1 MRVPF
6 GLDAHGNAVWADQIP
21 YDRNGFKC
29 GLVCPDPNCGKR
41 LKAVR
46 WSKDDPERG
55 IHYLAHEANSRCA
68 VESNPESLLHLE
80 AKAVLQGL
88 IGHDFYLPNLSLID
102 SVPHTSRY
110 RNAGKLEFKK
120 YGKLTVLPVPG
131 SSVLKFGP
139 ETYKSFIP
147 GTGCMTKI
155 EDVKTERDCGAMCP
169 EGLIPDA
176 VALLSHADTE
186 IWVAI
191 EFRVSHPKAIEDVR
205 KYATV
210 DFPVMEISITD
221 DIANA
226 GNIRKSLAER
236 ITGTGHATRFAGR
249 EWLYS
254 PAAKKILNLEYA
266 NKLLFDC
273 QAGDRDGMDPRRCA
287 REDLI
292 NGVIAEF
299 GSEYIMTGD
308 AGQKNRLNS
317 AEILRFELDSVPTDG
332 NGHITGYF
340 HGFPLGTSLE
350 DISAA
355 IDNVGKVENG
365 HPNRIDVP
373 EEPERIEPE
382 QNVGV
387 SNEKPTVTEIEDSSI
402 REPKSHPTQSG
413 KPVWTNLEVPPDN
426 VRLLTG
432 VSRKTDRPWYR
443 ADCTLGEESSI
454 KPGGKF
460 KILLSE
466 RQYARADAQK
476 KAGKPVS
483 LGLKTARYPDGV
495 EIDGEMVALED
506 LAADINVRKTNPLPK
521 SPEEYRGATEQS
533 FDGNEWVNF
542 RFFPD
547 LVDLSKS
554 IDPDTA
560 RTDYRADVT
569 SEVAGRNCSF
579 TLHLAKWQYDKA
591 VKDQNQNSPIHI
603 GMKLKYIK
611 GGVIPVVCS
620 RGDDKSM
627 AGMPFTS
634 CSSLVAE
641 FSILGTNTL
650 VVWYY
655 AIREKG
661 G

>member
-1 MRVPF
+1 MWQEKLQDTAASHPW
-6 GLDAHGNAVWADQIP
+6 LEP
-21 YDRNGFKC
+21 
-29 GLVCPDPNCGKR
+29 
-41 LKAVR
+41 
-46 WSKDDPERG
+46 
-55 IHYLAHEANSRCA
+55 HEAIKRKTQA
-68 VESNPESLLHLE
+68 PGMQLVDWY
-80 AKAVLQGL
+80 G
-88 IGHDFYLPNLSLID
+88 FT
-102 SVPHTSRY
+102 VP
-110 RNAGKLEFKK
+110 
-120 YGKLTVLPVPG
+120 
-131 SSVLKFGP
+131 
-139 ETYKSFIP
+139 
-147 GTGCMTKI
+147 
-155 EDVKTERDCGAMCP
+155 KTEKKMFLKQSARRED
-169 EGLIPDA
+169 
-176 VALLSHADTE
+176 LLVVGEVDNIHSFFSDYETE
-186 IWVAI
+186 WRSNILFDDLDEVL
-191 EFRVSHPKAIEDVR
+191 RYCEDVR
-205 KYATV
+205 SG
-210 DFPVMEISITD
+210 FIS
-221 DIANA
+221 DIQLHSSFIMYKEPGFKAMP
-226 GNIRKSLAER
+226 G
-236 ITGTGHATRFAGR
+236 GGFAG
-249 EWLYS
+249 WSDLFY
-254 PAAKKILNLEYA
+254 AAHGNLEYA

-355 IDNVGKVENG
+355 IDDVGKVENG
-365 HPNRIDVP
+365 HLNRIDIP
-373 EEPERIEPE
+373 EEPERIEVE
-382 QNVGV
+382 QNAGV
-387 SNEKPTVTEIEDSSI
+387 SKEKPPIAEMEDTSI
-402 REPKSHPTQSG
+402 REPKSHPTQSK
-413 KPVWTNLEVPPDN
+413 KPVWTNLEVAPDS
-426 VRLLTG
+426 VILLTG
-432 VSRKTDRPWYR
+432 VSRKTDRSWYR

-466 RQYARADAQK
+466 RQYARADAQQ

-506 LAADINVRKTNPLPK
+506 LAADINVRKTDPLPK

-533 FDGNEWVNF
+533 FNGNEWVNF
-542 RFFPD
+542 HFFPD

-569 SEVAGRNCSF
+569 SEIAGRNCSF

-611 GGVIPVVCS
+611 GGVIPVQFEGEQFTHNYSPKKLEESLPKVQKARSVSGCRQGKGNRISSYQDRSYRFKTKEVYERGLPETHES
-620 RGDDKSM
+620 R
-627 AGMPFTS
+627 
-634 CSSLVAE
+634 
-641 FSILGTNTL
+641 N
-650 VVWYY
+650 
-655 AIREKG
+655 
-661 G
+661 

>member
-1 MRVPF
+1 MWKEKLQDTAASHPW
-6 GLDAHGNAVWADQIP
+6 LEP
-21 YDRNGFKC
+21 
-29 GLVCPDPNCGKR
+29 
-41 LKAVR
+41 
-46 WSKDDPERG
+46 
-55 IHYLAHEANSRCA
+55 HEAIKRKTQAPGMQLVDWYGFTVPKTKKEMFLKQSARREDLLVVGEVDNIHSFFSDYETEWR
-68 VESNPESLLHLE
+68 SNILFDDLDE
-80 AKAVLQGL
+80 AL
-88 IGHDFYLPNLSLID
+88 
-102 SVPHTSRY
+102 RY
-110 RNAGKLEFKK
+110 
-120 YGKLTVLPVPG
+120 
-131 SSVLKFGP
+131 
-139 ETYKSFIP
+139 
-147 GTGCMTKI
+147 C
-155 EDVKTERDCGAMCP
+155 
-169 EGLIPDA
+169 
-176 VALLSHADTE
+176 
-186 IWVAI
+186 
-191 EFRVSHPKAIEDVR
+191 EDVR
-205 KYATV
+205 SG
-210 DFPVMEISITD
+210 FIS
-221 DIANA
+221 DIQLHSSFIMYKEPGFKAMP
-226 GNIRKSLAER
+226 G
-236 ITGTGHATRFAGR
+236 GGFAG
-249 EWLYS
+249 WSDLFY
-254 PAAKKILNLEYA
+254 AAHGNLEYA

-355 IDNVGKVENG
+355 IDHVGKVENG
-365 HPNRIDVP
+365 YPNRIDVP

-611 GGVIPVVCS
+611 GGVIPVQFEGEQSTHNYSPKKLEESLPKVQKARSVSGCRQGKGNRVSSYQDRSYRFKTKEAYEHGLPGAHES
-620 RGDDKSM
+620 R
-627 AGMPFTS
+627 
-634 CSSLVAE
+634 
-641 FSILGTNTL
+641 N
-650 VVWYY
+650 
-655 AIREKG
+655 
-661 G
+661 

>member
-1 MRVPF
+1 MWQEKLQDTAASHPW
-6 GLDAHGNAVWADQIP
+6 LEP
-21 YDRNGFKC
+21 
-29 GLVCPDPNCGKR
+29 
-41 LKAVR
+41 
-46 WSKDDPERG
+46 
-55 IHYLAHEANSRCA
+55 HEAIKR
-68 VESNPESLLHLE
+68 
-80 AKAVLQGL
+80 
-88 IGHDFYLPNLSLID
+88 
-102 SVPHTSRY
+102 
-110 RNAGKLEFKK
+110 
-120 YGKLTVLPVPG
+120 
-131 SSVLKFGP
+131 
-139 ETYKSFIP
+139 
-147 GTGCMTKI
+147 
-155 EDVKTERDCGAMCP
+155 KTEAPGMQLVDWYGFTVPKTKKEMFLKQSARREDLLVVG
-169 EGLIPDA
+169 EVDNIHSFFSDYETEWRSNILFDDLDE
-176 VALLSHADTE
+176 AL
-186 IWVAI
+186 
-191 EFRVSHPKAIEDVR
+191 RYCEDVR
-205 KYATV
+205 SG
-210 DFPVMEISITD
+210 FIS
-221 DIANA
+221 DIQLHSSFIMYKEPGFKAMP
-226 GNIRKSLAER
+226 G
-236 ITGTGHATRFAGR
+236 GGFAG
-249 EWLYS
+249 WSDLFY
-254 PAAKKILNLEYA
+254 AAHGNLEYA

-460 KILLSE
+460 KILLGE

-483 LGLKTARYPDGV
+483 LGLKTDRYPDGV

-506 LAADINVRKTNPLPK
+506 LAVDINVRKTDPLSK

-533 FDGNEWVNF
+533 FNGNEWVNF
-542 RFFPD
+542 HFFPD

-569 SEVAGRNCSF
+569 SEIAGRNCSF

-611 GGVIPVVCS
+611 GGVIPVQFEGEQSTHNYSPKKLEESLPKAQKARSVSGCRQGKGNRVSSYQDRSYRFKTKEAYERGLPGAHES
-620 RGDDKSM
+620 R
-627 AGMPFTS
+627 
-634 CSSLVAE
+634 
-641 FSILGTNTL
+641 N
-650 VVWYY
+650 
-655 AIREKG
+655 
-661 G
+661 

>member
-1 MRVPF
+1 MWQEKLQDTAASHPW
-6 GLDAHGNAVWADQIP
+6 LEP
-21 YDRNGFKC
+21 
-29 GLVCPDPNCGKR
+29 
-41 LKAVR
+41 
-46 WSKDDPERG
+46 
-55 IHYLAHEANSRCA
+55 HEAIKRKTQAPGMQLVDWYGFTVPKTKKEMFLKQSARREDLLVVGEVDNIHSFFSDYETEWR
-68 VESNPESLLHLE
+68 SNILFDDLDE
-80 AKAVLQGL
+80 AL
-88 IGHDFYLPNLSLID
+88 
-102 SVPHTSRY
+102 RY
-110 RNAGKLEFKK
+110 
-120 YGKLTVLPVPG
+120 
-131 SSVLKFGP
+131 
-139 ETYKSFIP
+139 
-147 GTGCMTKI
+147 C
-155 EDVKTERDCGAMCP
+155 
-169 EGLIPDA
+169 
-176 VALLSHADTE
+176 
-186 IWVAI
+186 
-191 EFRVSHPKAIEDVR
+191 EDVR
-205 KYATV
+205 SG
-210 DFPVMEISITD
+210 FIS
-221 DIANA
+221 DIQLHSSFIMYKEPGFKAMP
-226 GNIRKSLAER
+226 G
-236 ITGTGHATRFAGR
+236 GGFAG
-249 EWLYS
+249 WSDLFY
-254 PAAKKILNLEYA
+254 AAHGNLEYA

-460 KILLSE
+460 KILLGE

-483 LGLKTARYPDGV
+483 LGLKTDRYPDGV

-506 LAADINVRKTNPLPK
+506 LAADIDVRRTDSSKTDPPSK
-521 SPEEYRGATEQS
+521 SLEEYRTATEQS
-533 FDGNEWVNF
+533 FNGNEWVNF
-542 RFFPD
+542 HFFPN
-547 LVDLSKS
+547 LVDLSKF

-569 SEVAGRNCSF
+569 SEIAGRNCSF

-591 VKDQNQNSPIHI
+591 VKAQNQNSPVHI

-611 GGVIPVVCS
+611 GGVIPVQFEGEQFTHNYSPKKLEESLPKVQKARSVSGCRQGKENRVSSYQDRSYRFKTEEACERGLPGAHES
-620 RGDDKSM
+620 R
-627 AGMPFTS
+627 
-634 CSSLVAE
+634 
-641 FSILGTNTL
+641 N
-650 VVWYY
+650 
-655 AIREKG
+655 
-661 G
+661 

>member
-1 MRVPF
+1 M
-6 GLDAHGNAVWADQIP
+6 WQE
-21 YDRNGFKC
+21 K
-29 GLVCPDPNCGKR
+29 
-41 LKAVR
+41 
-46 WSKDDPERG
+46 
-55 IHYLAHEANSRCA
+55 
-68 VESNPESLLHLE
+68 
-80 AKAVLQGL
+80 LQ
-88 IGHDFYLPNLSLID
+88 
-102 SVPHTSRY
+102 
-110 RNAGKLEFKK
+110 
-120 YGKLTVLPVPG
+120 
-131 SSVLKFGP
+131 
-139 ETYKSFIP
+139 
-147 GTGCMTKI
+147 
-155 EDVKTERDCGAMCP
+155 
-169 EGLIPDA
+169 DA
-176 VALLSHADTE
+176 VA
-186 IWVAI
+186 
-191 EFRVSHPKAIEDVR
+191 SHPWLEPHQDIKRKSQAPGMQLVDWYGFTVPKTEKKMFLKQSARREDLLVVGEVDNIHSFFDDYETEWKSNILFDDLDEALCYCEDVR
-205 KYATV
+205 SG
-210 DFPVMEISITD
+210 FIS
-221 DIANA
+221 DIQLHSSFIMYKVPGFKAMP
-226 GNIRKSLAER
+226 G
-236 ITGTGHATRFAGR
+236 GGFAG
-249 EWLYS
+249 WSDLFY
-254 PAAKKILNLEYA
+254 AARGNLEYA

-373 EEPERIEPE
+373 EEPERIEVE
-382 QNVGV
+382 QNAGV
-387 SNEKPTVTEIEDSSI
+387 SKEKAPVSEIEDSFI
-402 REPKSHPTQSG
+402 REPKSHPTQPK
-413 KPVWTNLEVPPDN
+413 KPVWTNLEVAPDS
-426 VRLLTG
+426 VILLTG

-506 LAADINVRKTNPLPK
+506 LAADINVRKTDPLPK

-533 FDGNEWVNF
+533 FNGNEWVNF
-542 RFFPD
+542 HFFPD

-569 SEVAGRNCSF
+569 SEIAGRNCSF

-611 GGVIPVVCS
+611 GGVIPVQFEGEQFTHNYSPKKLEESLPKAQKARSVSGCRQGKGNRVSSYQDRSYRFKTEEVCERGLPGAHES
-620 RGDDKSM
+620 R
-627 AGMPFTS
+627 
-634 CSSLVAE
+634 
-641 FSILGTNTL
+641 N
-650 VVWYY
+650 
-655 AIREKG
+655 
-661 G
+661 

>member
-1 MRVPF
+1 M
-6 GLDAHGNAVWADQIP
+6 WQE
-21 YDRNGFKC
+21 K
-29 GLVCPDPNCGKR
+29 
-41 LKAVR
+41 
-46 WSKDDPERG
+46 
-55 IHYLAHEANSRCA
+55 
-68 VESNPESLLHLE
+68 
-80 AKAVLQGL
+80 LQ
-88 IGHDFYLPNLSLID
+88 
-102 SVPHTSRY
+102 
-110 RNAGKLEFKK
+110 
-120 YGKLTVLPVPG
+120 
-131 SSVLKFGP
+131 
-139 ETYKSFIP
+139 
-147 GTGCMTKI
+147 
-155 EDVKTERDCGAMCP
+155 
-169 EGLIPDA
+169 DA
-176 VALLSHADTE
+176 VA
-186 IWVAI
+186 
-191 EFRVSHPKAIEDVR
+191 SHPWLEPHQDIKRKSQAPEMQLVDWYGFTVPKTEKKMFLKQSARREDLLVVGEVDNIHSFFDDYETEWKSNILFDDLDEALCYCEDVR
-205 KYATV
+205 SG
-210 DFPVMEISITD
+210 FIS
-221 DIANA
+221 DIQLHSSFIMYKVPGFKAMP
-226 GNIRKSLAER
+226 G
-236 ITGTGHATRFAGR
+236 GGFAG
-249 EWLYS
+249 WSDLFY
-254 PAAKKILNLEYA
+254 AARGNLEYA

-273 QAGDRDGMDPRRCA
+273 QAGDRDGMDPRQCA
-287 REDLI
+287 KEDLI

-317 AEILRFELDSVPTDG
+317 AEILRIELDRVPTDG

-340 HGFPLGTSLE
+340 HGFSLGTSLE

-355 IDNVGKVENG
+355 IDDVGKVENV
-365 HPNRIDVP
+365 HLNRIDAP
-373 EEPERIEPE
+373 EEPERIEVE
-382 QNVGV
+382 QDVDV
-387 SNEKPTVTEIEDSSI
+387 SKEKPPVSEIEDSFI
-402 REPKSHPTQSG
+402 REPKNHPTQPK
-413 KPVWTNLEVPPDN
+413 KPVWTNLEVAPDN

-506 LAADINVRKTNPLPK
+506 LAADINVRKTDPLPK

-542 RFFPD
+542 HFFPD
-547 LVDLSKS
+547 LVDLSKF

-569 SEVAGRNCSF
+569 SEIAGRNCSF

-611 GGVIPVVCS
+611 GGVIPVQFEDEQSTHNYSPKKLEESLPKVQKARSVSGCRQGKGNRVSSYQDRSYRFKTKEVYERGLPGTHES
-620 RGDDKSM
+620 R
-627 AGMPFTS
+627 
-634 CSSLVAE
+634 
-641 FSILGTNTL
+641 N
-650 VVWYY
+650 
-655 AIREKG
+655 
-661 G
+661 

>member
-1 MRVPF
+1 MWQEKLQDTAASHPW
-6 GLDAHGNAVWADQIP
+6 LEP
-21 YDRNGFKC
+21 
-29 GLVCPDPNCGKR
+29 
-41 LKAVR
+41 
-46 WSKDDPERG
+46 
-55 IHYLAHEANSRCA
+55 HEAIKRKTQAPGMQLVDWYGFTVPKTKKEMFLKQFARREDLLVVGEVDNIHSFFSDYETGWR
-68 VESNPESLLHLE
+68 SNILFDDLDE
-80 AKAVLQGL
+80 AL
-88 IGHDFYLPNLSLID
+88 
-102 SVPHTSRY
+102 RY
-110 RNAGKLEFKK
+110 
-120 YGKLTVLPVPG
+120 
-131 SSVLKFGP
+131 
-139 ETYKSFIP
+139 
-147 GTGCMTKI
+147 C
-155 EDVKTERDCGAMCP
+155 
-169 EGLIPDA
+169 
-176 VALLSHADTE
+176 
-186 IWVAI
+186 
-191 EFRVSHPKAIEDVR
+191 EDVR
-205 KYATV
+205 SG
-210 DFPVMEISITD
+210 FIS
-221 DIANA
+221 DIQLHSSFIMYKEPGFKAMP
-226 GNIRKSLAER
+226 G
-236 ITGTGHATRFAGR
+236 GGFAG
-249 EWLYS
+249 WSDLFY
-254 PAAKKILNLEYA
+254 AAHGNLEYA

-373 EEPERIEPE
+373 EEPERIETE

-387 SNEKPTVTEIEDSSI
+387 SKEKPTVTEIEDSSI

-413 KPVWTNLEVPPDN
+413 KPVWMNLEVPPDN

-460 KILLSE
+460 KILLGE

-483 LGLKTARYPDGV
+483 LGLKTDRYPDGV
-495 EIDGEMVALED
+495 EIDGEMVAIED
-506 LAADINVRKTNPLPK
+506 LVADINVRKSDSGKTDPLPK
-521 SPEEYRGATEQS
+521 SPEECRDTTEQP
-533 FDGNEWVNF
+533 FNGDEWVNF
-542 RFFPD
+542 RFLPD
-547 LVDLSKS
+547 LVALSKS

-569 SEVAGRNCSF
+569 SEITGRNCSF

-591 VKDQNQNSPIHI
+591 VKAQNQTSPIHV

-611 GGVIPVVCS
+611 GGVIPVQFEGEQFSHNYPPKKLEESLPKVQEARSVSGCRQGKGNRVSSYQARSYRSKMEETCDRELPVAYDS
-620 RGDDKSM
+620 RS
-627 AGMPFTS
+627 
-634 CSSLVAE
+634 
-641 FSILGTNTL
+641 
-650 VVWYY
+650 
-655 AIREKG
+655 
-661 G
+661 

>member
-1 MRVPF
+1 MWQEKLQDTAASHPW
-6 GLDAHGNAVWADQIP
+6 LEP
-21 YDRNGFKC
+21 
-29 GLVCPDPNCGKR
+29 
-41 LKAVR
+41 
-46 WSKDDPERG
+46 
-55 IHYLAHEANSRCA
+55 HEAIKRKTQAPGMQLVDWYGFTVPKTKKEMFLKQSARREDLLVVGEVDNIHSFFSDYETEWR
-68 VESNPESLLHLE
+68 SNILFDDLDE
-80 AKAVLQGL
+80 AL
-88 IGHDFYLPNLSLID
+88 
-102 SVPHTSRY
+102 RY
-110 RNAGKLEFKK
+110 
-120 YGKLTVLPVPG
+120 
-131 SSVLKFGP
+131 
-139 ETYKSFIP
+139 
-147 GTGCMTKI
+147 C
-155 EDVKTERDCGAMCP
+155 
-169 EGLIPDA
+169 
-176 VALLSHADTE
+176 
-186 IWVAI
+186 
-191 EFRVSHPKAIEDVR
+191 EDVR
-205 KYATV
+205 SG
-210 DFPVMEISITD
+210 FIS
-221 DIANA
+221 DIQLHSSFIMYKEPGFKAMP
-226 GNIRKSLAER
+226 G
-236 ITGTGHATRFAGR
+236 GGFAG
-249 EWLYS
+249 WSDLFY
-254 PAAKKILNLEYA
+254 AAHGNLEYA

-308 AGQKNRLNS
+308 AGQKNRQNS

-355 IDNVGKVENG
+355 IDNVGKVVNAN
-365 HPNRIDVP
+365 PYRIDIP
-373 EEPERIEPE
+373 EEPERIEVE
-382 QNVGV
+382 QNAGV
-387 SNEKPTVTEIEDSSI
+387 SKEKAPVSEIEDSFI
-402 REPKSHPTQSG
+402 REPKSHPTQPK
-413 KPVWTNLEVPPDN
+413 KPVWTNLEVAPDS
-426 VRLLTG
+426 VILLTG

-506 LAADINVRKTNPLPK
+506 LAADINVRKTDPLPK

-533 FDGNEWVNF
+533 FNGNEWVNF
-542 RFFPD
+542 HFFPD

-569 SEVAGRNCSF
+569 SEIAGRNCSF

-591 VKDQNQNSPIHI
+591 IKDQNQNSPIHI

-611 GGVIPVVCS
+611 GGIIPVQFEGEQSTHNYSPKKLEESLPKAQKARSVSGCRQGKGNRVSSYQDRSYRFQTEEAYERGLPGAHES
-620 RGDDKSM
+620 R
-627 AGMPFTS
+627 
-634 CSSLVAE
+634 
-641 FSILGTNTL
+641 N
-650 VVWYY
+650 
-655 AIREKG
+655 
-661 G
+661 

>member
-1 MRVPF
+1 MWQEKLQDTAASHPW
-6 GLDAHGNAVWADQIP
+6 LEP
-21 YDRNGFKC
+21 
-29 GLVCPDPNCGKR
+29 
-41 LKAVR
+41 
-46 WSKDDPERG
+46 
-55 IHYLAHEANSRCA
+55 HEAIKRKTQAPGMQLVDWYGFTVPKTKKEMFLKQSARREDLLVVGEVDNIHSFFSDYETEWR
-68 VESNPESLLHLE
+68 SNILFDDLDE
-80 AKAVLQGL
+80 AL
-88 IGHDFYLPNLSLID
+88 
-102 SVPHTSRY
+102 RY
-110 RNAGKLEFKK
+110 
-120 YGKLTVLPVPG
+120 
-131 SSVLKFGP
+131 
-139 ETYKSFIP
+139 
-147 GTGCMTKI
+147 C
-155 EDVKTERDCGAMCP
+155 
-169 EGLIPDA
+169 
-176 VALLSHADTE
+176 
-186 IWVAI
+186 
-191 EFRVSHPKAIEDVR
+191 EDVR
-205 KYATV
+205 SG
-210 DFPVMEISITD
+210 FIS
-221 DIANA
+221 DIQLHSSFIMYKEPGFKAMP
-226 GNIRKSLAER
+226 G
-236 ITGTGHATRFAGR
+236 GGFAG
-249 EWLYS
+249 WSDLFY
-254 PAAKKILNLEYA
+254 AAHGNLEYA

-308 AGQKNRLNS
+308 AGQKNRQNS

-373 EEPERIEPE
+373 EEPERIEVE
-382 QNVGV
+382 QNAGV
-387 SNEKPTVTEIEDSSI
+387 SKEKAPVSEIEDSFI
-402 REPKSHPTQSG
+402 REPKSHPTQPK
-413 KPVWTNLEVPPDN
+413 KPVWTNLEVAPDS
-426 VRLLTG
+426 VILLTG

-506 LAADINVRKTNPLPK
+506 LAADTNVRKTDPLPK

-533 FDGNEWVNF
+533 FNGNEWVNF
-542 RFFPD
+542 HFFPD

-569 SEVAGRNCSF
+569 SEIAGRNCSF

-611 GGVIPVVCS
+611 GGVIPVQFEGEQSTHNYSPKKLEESLPKAQKARSVSGCRQGKGNRVSSYQDRSYRFQTEEAYERGLPGAHES
-620 RGDDKSM
+620 R
-627 AGMPFTS
+627 
-634 CSSLVAE
+634 
-641 FSILGTNTL
+641 N
-650 VVWYY
+650 
-655 AIREKG
+655 
-661 G
+661 

>member
-1 MRVPF
+1 MWQEKLQDTAASHPW
-6 GLDAHGNAVWADQIP
+6 LEP
-21 YDRNGFKC
+21 
-29 GLVCPDPNCGKR
+29 
-41 LKAVR
+41 
-46 WSKDDPERG
+46 
-55 IHYLAHEANSRCA
+55 HEAIKRKTQAPGVQLVDWYGFTVPKTKKEMFLKQSARREDLLVVGEVDNIHSFFSDYETEWR
-68 VESNPESLLHLE
+68 SNILFDDLDE
-80 AKAVLQGL
+80 AL
-88 IGHDFYLPNLSLID
+88 
-102 SVPHTSRY
+102 RY
-110 RNAGKLEFKK
+110 
-120 YGKLTVLPVPG
+120 
-131 SSVLKFGP
+131 
-139 ETYKSFIP
+139 
-147 GTGCMTKI
+147 C
-155 EDVKTERDCGAMCP
+155 
-169 EGLIPDA
+169 
-176 VALLSHADTE
+176 
-186 IWVAI
+186 
-191 EFRVSHPKAIEDVR
+191 EDVR
-205 KYATV
+205 SG
-210 DFPVMEISITD
+210 FIS
-221 DIANA
+221 DIQLHSSFIMYKEPGFKAMP
-226 GNIRKSLAER
+226 G
-236 ITGTGHATRFAGR
+236 GGFAG
-249 EWLYS
+249 WSDLFY
-254 PAAKKILNLEYA
+254 AAHGNLEYA

-340 HGFPLGTSLE
+340 HGFHLGTSLE

-402 REPKSHPTQSG
+402 REPKSHPTQPK

-460 KILLSE
+460 KILLGE

-483 LGLKTARYPDGV
+483 LGLKTDRYPDGV

-506 LAADINVRKTNPLPK
+506 LAADIDVRRTDSSKTDPPSK
-521 SPEEYRGATEQS
+521 SPEEYRGTTEQS
-533 FDGNEWVNF
+533 FNGDEWVNF
-542 RFFPD
+542 HFFPD
-547 LVDLSKS
+547 LVDLSKF

-569 SEVAGRNCSF
+569 SEIAGRNCSF

-611 GGVIPVVCS
+611 GGVIPVQFEGEQFTHNYSPKKLEESLPKVQKARSVSGCRQGKGNRISSYQDRSYRFQTKEVYERGLPGTHES
-620 RGDDKSM
+620 R
-627 AGMPFTS
+627 
-634 CSSLVAE
+634 
-641 FSILGTNTL
+641 N
-650 VVWYY
+650 
-655 AIREKG
+655 
-661 G
+661 

>member
-1 MRVPF
+1 MWQEKLQDTAASHPW
-6 GLDAHGNAVWADQIP
+6 LEP
-21 YDRNGFKC
+21 
-29 GLVCPDPNCGKR
+29 
-41 LKAVR
+41 
-46 WSKDDPERG
+46 
-55 IHYLAHEANSRCA
+55 HEAIKRKTQAPGMQLVDWYGFTVPKTKKEMFLKQSARREDLLVVGEVDNIHSFFSDYETEWR
-68 VESNPESLLHLE
+68 SNILFDDLDE
-80 AKAVLQGL
+80 AL
-88 IGHDFYLPNLSLID
+88 
-102 SVPHTSRY
+102 RY
-110 RNAGKLEFKK
+110 
-120 YGKLTVLPVPG
+120 
-131 SSVLKFGP
+131 
-139 ETYKSFIP
+139 
-147 GTGCMTKI
+147 C
-155 EDVKTERDCGAMCP
+155 
-169 EGLIPDA
+169 
-176 VALLSHADTE
+176 
-186 IWVAI
+186 
-191 EFRVSHPKAIEDVR
+191 EDVR
-205 KYATV
+205 SG
-210 DFPVMEISITD
+210 FIS
-221 DIANA
+221 DIQLHSSFIMYKEPGFKAMP
-226 GNIRKSLAER
+226 G
-236 ITGTGHATRFAGR
+236 GGFAG
-249 EWLYS
+249 WSDLFY
-254 PAAKKILNLEYA
+254 AAHGNLEYA

-287 REDLI
+287 MEDLI

-373 EEPERIEPE
+373 EEPVRIEPE

-569 SEVAGRNCSF
+569 SEIAGRNCSF

-591 VKDQNQNSPIHI
+591 VKAQNQNSPIHI

-611 GGVIPVVCS
+611 GGVIPVQFEGEQFTHNYSPKKLEESLPKVQKARSVSGCRQGKGNRVSSYQDRSYRFKTKEAYEHGLPGAHES
-620 RGDDKSM
+620 R
-627 AGMPFTS
+627 
-634 CSSLVAE
+634 
-641 FSILGTNTL
+641 N
-650 VVWYY
+650 
-655 AIREKG
+655 
-661 G
+661 

>member
-1 MRVPF
+1 MWKEKLQDTAASHPW
-6 GLDAHGNAVWADQIP
+6 LEP
-21 YDRNGFKC
+21 
-29 GLVCPDPNCGKR
+29 
-41 LKAVR
+41 
-46 WSKDDPERG
+46 
-55 IHYLAHEANSRCA
+55 HEAIKRKTQAPGMQLVDWYGFTVPKTKKEMFLKQSARREDLLVVGEVDNIHSFFSDYETEWR
-68 VESNPESLLHLE
+68 SNILFDDLDE
-80 AKAVLQGL
+80 AL
-88 IGHDFYLPNLSLID
+88 
-102 SVPHTSRY
+102 RY
-110 RNAGKLEFKK
+110 
-120 YGKLTVLPVPG
+120 
-131 SSVLKFGP
+131 
-139 ETYKSFIP
+139 
-147 GTGCMTKI
+147 C
-155 EDVKTERDCGAMCP
+155 
-169 EGLIPDA
+169 
-176 VALLSHADTE
+176 
-186 IWVAI
+186 
-191 EFRVSHPKAIEDVR
+191 EDVR
-205 KYATV
+205 SG
-210 DFPVMEISITD
+210 FIS
-221 DIANA
+221 DIQLHSSFIMYKEPGFKAMP
-226 GNIRKSLAER
+226 G
-236 ITGTGHATRFAGR
+236 GGFAG
-249 EWLYS
+249 WSDLFY
-254 PAAKKILNLEYA
+254 AAHGNLEYA

-308 AGQKNRLNS
+308 AGQKNRQNS

-373 EEPERIEPE
+373 EEPERIEVE
-382 QNVGV
+382 QNAGV
-387 SNEKPTVTEIEDSSI
+387 SKEKAPVSEIEDSFI
-402 REPKSHPTQSG
+402 REPKSHPTQPK
-413 KPVWTNLEVPPDN
+413 KPVWTNLEVAPDS
-426 VRLLTG
+426 VILLTG

-506 LAADINVRKTNPLPK
+506 LAADINVRKTDPLPK

-533 FDGNEWVNF
+533 FNGDEWVNF
-542 RFFPD
+542 HFFPD

-569 SEVAGRNCSF
+569 SEIAGRNCSF

-611 GGVIPVVCS
+611 GGVIPVQFEGEQFTHNYSPKKLEESLPKVQKARSVSGCRQGKGNRVSSYQDRSYRFKTEEAYERGLPGAHES
-620 RGDDKSM
+620 RD
-627 AGMPFTS
+627 
-634 CSSLVAE
+634 
-641 FSILGTNTL
+641 
-650 VVWYY
+650 
-655 AIREKG
+655 
-661 G
+661 

>member
-1 MRVPF
+1 MWKEKLQDTAASHPW
-6 GLDAHGNAVWADQIP
+6 LEP
-21 YDRNGFKC
+21 
-29 GLVCPDPNCGKR
+29 
-41 LKAVR
+41 
-46 WSKDDPERG
+46 
-55 IHYLAHEANSRCA
+55 HEAIKRKTQAPGMQLVDWYGFTVPKTKKEMFLKQSARREDLLVVGEVDNIHSFFSDYETEWR
-68 VESNPESLLHLE
+68 SNILFDDLDE
-80 AKAVLQGL
+80 AL
-88 IGHDFYLPNLSLID
+88 
-102 SVPHTSRY
+102 RY
-110 RNAGKLEFKK
+110 
-120 YGKLTVLPVPG
+120 
-131 SSVLKFGP
+131 
-139 ETYKSFIP
+139 
-147 GTGCMTKI
+147 C
-155 EDVKTERDCGAMCP
+155 
-169 EGLIPDA
+169 
-176 VALLSHADTE
+176 
-186 IWVAI
+186 
-191 EFRVSHPKAIEDVR
+191 EDVR
-205 KYATV
+205 SG
-210 DFPVMEISITD
+210 FIS
-221 DIANA
+221 DIQLHSSFIMYKEPGFKAMP
-226 GNIRKSLAER
+226 G
-236 ITGTGHATRFAGR
+236 GGFAG
-249 EWLYS
+249 WSDLFY
-254 PAAKKILNLEYA
+254 AAHGNLEYA

-373 EEPERIEPE
+373 EEPERIEVE

-426 VRLLTG
+426 VRLFTG

-611 GGVIPVVCS
+611 GGVIPVQFEGEQSTHNYSPKKLEESLPKVQKARSVSGCRQGKGNRVSSYQDRSYRFKTKEAYEHGLPGAHES
-620 RGDDKSM
+620 R
-627 AGMPFTS
+627 
-634 CSSLVAE
+634 
-641 FSILGTNTL
+641 N
-650 VVWYY
+650 
-655 AIREKG
+655 
-661 G
+661 